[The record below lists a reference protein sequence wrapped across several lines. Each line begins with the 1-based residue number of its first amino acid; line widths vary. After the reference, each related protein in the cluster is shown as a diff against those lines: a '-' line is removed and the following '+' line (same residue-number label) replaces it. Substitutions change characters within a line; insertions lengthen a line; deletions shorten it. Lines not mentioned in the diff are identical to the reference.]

1 MGFNFTPLKK
11 IQAGFVCAMLSMVV
25 AALIQHFIYEKS
37 PCGKDAS
44 SCDDA
49 PPLTVWVQ
57 APVRVDYHSL
67 IQEDDLNP
75 PSPSPSPT
83 ASVHR

>member
-1 MGFNFTPLKK
+1 
-11 IQAGFVCAMLSMVV
+11 MVV

-49 PPLTVWVQ
+49 PPLTVWAQ
-57 APVRVDYHSL
+57 APVRGGPLLLHMTR
-67 IQEDDLNP
+67 P
-75 PSPSPSPT
+75 
-83 ASVHR
+83 A

>member
-49 PPLTVWVQ
+49 PPLTVWAQ
-57 APVRVDYHSL
+57 APVRGG
-67 IQEDDLNP
+67 
-75 PSPSPSPT
+75 PT
-83 ASVHR
+83 LLDMTRSA